1 MESSLSN
8 SVATTKL
15 GQPTG
20 VANDVT
26 KRGGPN
32 SSPQSPPAL
41 LKSIYVGSII
51 LALIT
56 PLIGTGI
63 APLPTRQP
71 HHPPRNVPASPL
83 RVSLDRRSLLLG
95 ISPLLRL
102 LVKTFLSTT
111 STIPSSSASFAS
123 TTSIYSLRCRGVK
136 PLWLTTLR
144 LYRVKAEQQLRLNS
158 AKPL

>member
-41 LKSIYVGSII
+41 LKSIYVATPPPSQRPRLTTSSIPRSKVAI
-51 LALIT
+51 IRDLALATIV
-56 PLIGTGI
+56 GQD
-63 APLPTRQP
+63 LPFNHFDDTFLQ
-71 HHPPRNVPASPL
+71 
-83 RVSLDRRSLLLG
+83 
-95 ISPLLRL
+95 RL
-102 LVKTFLSTT
+102 LCFYNVDL
-111 STIPSSSASFAS
+111 FA
-123 TTSIYSLRCRGVK
+123 
-136 PLWLTTLR
+136 
-144 LYRVKAEQQLRLNS
+144 
-158 AKPL
+158 